1 MAKLKFKAWQ
11 LSYDCLTTARQLP
24 DNCLTTAVHFQT
36 NAWQLPDNCRKT
48 GWQQLFTSRWL
59 PGTCLM
65 LTTWWMPAWLH
76 DLTTSI
82 KTVSAVLLNVLLD
95 SDEIGHQPPTTD
107 TQWRHKSE
115 MGRCGRQNMLWPYL
129 KIWDWD
135 WIFDRAVKAISSLG
149 VLSPWTL
156 HTEINLPLQLNGKTV
171 LNHQRTVIGPQI
183 LLKKIAIERDWR
195 IKNLLMIVLWHQM
208 ILSKIAKDPKSGPDQ
223 KWKHQITK
231 EYCILQTALIQI

>member
-36 NAWQLPDNCRKT
+36 TAWQLPDNCRKT
-48 GWQQLFTSRWL
+48 AWQQLFTSRWL

-135 WIFDRAVKAISSLG
+135 WIFGRAVKAISSLG
-149 VLSPWTL
+149 VRSPCHQLTKCHRLAFDVLWSR
-156 HTEINLPLQLNGKTV
+156 PLLWSCRVIK
-171 LNHQRTVIGPQI
+171 NHQKARQCRLGHTAE
-183 LLKKIAIERDWR
+183 KRIEKARVEFW
-195 IKNLLMIVLWHQM
+195 
-208 ILSKIAKDPKSGPDQ
+208 Q
-223 KWKHQITK
+223 KQRGS
-231 EYCILQTALIQI
+231 AR